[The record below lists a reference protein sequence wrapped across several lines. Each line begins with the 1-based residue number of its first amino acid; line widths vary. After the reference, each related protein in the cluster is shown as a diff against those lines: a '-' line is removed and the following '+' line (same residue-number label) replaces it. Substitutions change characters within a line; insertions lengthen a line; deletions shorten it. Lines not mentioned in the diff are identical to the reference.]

1 MFEIAKMCLDEDNIF
16 SALENF
22 HRAKEMFEELGDKK
36 TAMLAYDF
44 FAYVMH
50 KVMEYS
56 HAWMLLGIF
65 GGLEEII
72 RQLKTLEC
80 VMYFIVVA

>member
-1 MFEIAKMCLDEDNIF
+1 MCLDEDNIF

-22 HRAKEMFEELGDKK
+22 HRAKEMFEELGDKE

-50 KVMEYS
+50 KVMEYT
-56 HAWMLLGIF
+56 HARGGYLSFWKTEDLGF
-65 GGLEEII
+65 
-72 RQLKTLEC
+72 
-80 VMYFIVVA
+80 